1 MFSKDP
7 YFDAHVFPA
16 VVAFREAKAELI
28 SLERRFDAE
37 PSEESVSKVRS
48 AQERFEA
55 TRRALRDATRA
66 APPRWTS

>member
-16 VVAFREAKAELI
+16 VTAFREAKAELI
-28 SLERRFDAE
+28 SLEQRFE
-37 PSEESVSKVRS
+37 VEWSEDIVTKVRS

-55 TRRALRDATRA
+55 ARLALRKATRV
-66 APPRWTS
+66 APPLWAS